1 MLTKEREHQVIELC
15 RKLIQQKSYSG
26 HEDGVAGV
34 LKEELPKLGFDSVTV
49 DKYGNVIGCIK
60 GKKPGKKLLFDGH
73 IDTVPVTD
81 ETEWKYPP
89 FAAEIHDGNIYGR
102 GTSDM
107 KGAVA
112 AFVSAAANFAADTDK
127 NFAGELYIAGVVH
140 EECFEGVS
148 SREITRLAKPD
159 FVIIGEATSTTVKI
173 GQRGRAE
180 VVVETEGVSCHS
192 SNPDKGVNAVYH
204 MMAVIEEIR
213 RIIPNEHPILGKG
226 ILELTDI
233 ISSPYPGASVVPAL
247 CRATFDR
254 RTLTG
259 ENEAVILGQVEEAI
273 ARAREKI
280 PGLKARTYLA
290 EGKEVCWT
298 GEAIAAKRYF
308 PAWLIDEDN
317 EYVQKALAGLKK
329 AGIEAPISHFSF
341 CTNGSHFCGEAGIPC
356 IGYGPS
362 LESLAHVRDEYI
374 EIEQLT
380 KACRGF
386 ASILR
391 ELTR

>member
-1 MLTKEREHQVIELC
+1 M
-15 RKLIQQKSYSG
+15 
-26 HEDGVAGV
+26 
-34 LKEELPKLGFDSVTV
+34 
-49 DKYGNVIGCIK
+49 
-60 GKKPGKKLLFDGH
+60 GH
-73 IDTVPVTD
+73 IDNVDVIDAD
-81 ETEWKYPP
+81 EWTHDP
-89 FAAEIHDGNIYGR
+89 FGGEIDQGRIYGR

-107 KGAVA
+107 KGSVTAMISAVA
-112 AFVSAAANFAADTDK
+112 HFAEDSGRD
-127 NFAGELYIAGVVH
+127 FAGEICVSCTVH

-391 ELTR
+391 ELTQ